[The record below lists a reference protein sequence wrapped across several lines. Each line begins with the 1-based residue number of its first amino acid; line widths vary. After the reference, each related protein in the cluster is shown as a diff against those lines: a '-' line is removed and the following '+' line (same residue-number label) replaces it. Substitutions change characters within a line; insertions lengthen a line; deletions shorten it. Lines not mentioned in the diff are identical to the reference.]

1 SCAVT
6 VNESRMNCCG
16 PRLIYS
22 ARRATARAS
31 QLCLL
36 FQGRRLD
43 VRSVQNE
50 NVVAMAEMMDEQAGA
65 QHYHHDSRQGY
76 CAGHD
81 PDAHRNGTQGTKEKL
96 YGTYNC

>member
-1 SCAVT
+1 
-6 VNESRMNCCG
+6 M
-16 PRLIYS
+16 
-22 ARRATARAS
+22 
-31 QLCLL
+31 
-36 FQGRRLD
+36 
-43 VRSVQNE
+43 QNE